1 MKILYCILGV
11 VISVFTAKAEL
22 SNKMFDI
29 KHLGYTEGLSSQ
41 RVFSIIED
49 QHHAIWIATK
59 TGIDRYNG
67 NFVKNYVLPG
77 NFHYGDMAGRRLRLI
92 YDDTLGI
99 LAFDN
104 TGRIFSYS
112 AEHDDF
118 GLILALSEYMQ
129 GEIILNV
136 VKVDPKGNFYL
147 GLSRGLYRKAPDG
160 AFEELIPGQYINDIA
175 IIDNTIYAAGSNGL
189 MEYLP
194 DGTFSFRVKDKDIQ
208 TLYYNKDDDEFWIG
222 TFNEGLWIWDLHKT
236 ALYPIKGQ
244 DANFSNPIRA
254 ICRYD
259 NETFLLGVDGGG
271 VYSIGKDSKEA
282 RLLMSTDDSTDIY
295 LRGNGIYALKTD
307 VQGNIWIGSYSGGVS
322 VAILPDYQTQI
333 LKHEKGNSQSIANNN
348 INAIAE
354 NSDGRLWFATDDGIS
369 IYNSKQNEW
378 THRLKGSVVVTF
390 CNGENGSIWAG
401 TYGNGVFLLNA
412 DGKEIRHLSQ
422 EANIL
427 TTNYVFSITRDKD
440 GDIWV
445 GGHNGPLVLVD
456 KNGRR
461 KKTYDIKWVHSIE
474 TLANGTVSVATVNG
488 FYIIDKVNDTLKN
501 YASFTEFYHKNASA
515 YIVSML
521 FNDDGTVWL
530 GTEGGGLNL
539 YNINN
544 GEIQTLS
551 TIDGLPSD
559 DVYSIQKDGRGRLW
573 LSTGKGL
580 ALIENKQVLNLNYLG
595 DIDKEYNKS
604 SFAKLSDGRFAY
616 GSTDG
621 VVLVMPDAIAKTDY
635 KADLRITGLSIDY
648 LETDK
653 AKEMQGQIYNMLNKG
668 MVALA
673 YRHNSFTVS
682 FESIN
687 HRFQRDISF
696 QHILEGYEKTWSYSS
711 VDGKV
716 RYTKV
721 TPGTYTLRVRN
732 IRSSDGELISEKSL
746 ILTVAEPWWNTWGA
760 RLSYFILVALFLYF
774 IIRFNSNRLQKKYD
788 EDKIRFFVNTA
799 HDIRTPVT
807 LIMGPL
813 EDLRN
818 SSDLSESAR
827 YFVDLAH
834 NNTQK
839 LDSLITRLLDFE
851 KIDRYKQKLNLTN
864 INLNKVLAEEL
875 IDFQS
880 YCDKKQVQLKLELPA
895 EDIFIRADK
904 HMLELVLDNLISNAC
919 KYTLSGGE
927 VSLVLTANRQKANIT
942 VKDTGIGIPKKDRKY
957 LFKEVFRAENAQSSQ
972 EKGSGFGLL
981 QVHRIV
987 KSMQGKLSYQ
997 SEENKGTSFTIT
1009 LARSFETRDTSPR
1022 SLTDPL
1028 EPKISVPISAPLRT
1042 RTLAEDNELNKDC
1055 ILIVEDNDALR
1066 YYLKHTFSPDYK
1078 VVDVAN
1084 GEEAIVFLGKDYPD
1098 LILSDLMMPGIQ
1110 GDELCRIVKDN
1121 PETAGIPF
1129 VLLTAK
1135 TTHEAAVK
1143 GFKEGAD
1150 DYIPKPFSTEI
1161 LKLKVHNIIE
1171 SRKRQREYFLRQS
1184 LQQVGLSQDSQV
1196 EDDSE
1201 PGQKFSEND
1210 RLFIE
1215 LATGIVVRNI
1225 SDSEFGV
1232 DELCQEMAMS
1242 RTLFFSRLKSLT
1254 GKAPQEFIRLIRLQ
1268 NAAELLKNGYSVSD
1282 ASMQSGFANSK
1293 YFSSL
1298 FKKTFGVQPS
1308 KFQHPD

>member
-1 MKILYCILGV
+1 
-11 VISVFTAKAEL
+11 
-22 SNKMFDI
+22 
-29 KHLGYTEGLSSQ
+29 
-41 RVFSIIED
+41 
-49 QHHAIWIATK
+49 
-59 TGIDRYNG
+59 
-67 NFVKNYVLPG
+67 
-77 NFHYGDMAGRRLRLI
+77 MAGRRLRLI

-160 AFEELIPGQYINDIA
+160 AFEGLIPGQYINDIA

-194 DGTFSFRVKDKDIQ
+194 DGTFSFRVKD
-208 TLYYNKDDDEFWIG
+208 KDDDEFWIG

-259 NETFLLGVDGGG
+259 NETFLVGVDGGG

-539 YNINN
+539 
-544 GEIQTLS
+544 
-551 TIDGLPSD
+551 
-559 DVYSIQKDGRGRLW
+559 
-573 LSTGKGL
+573 
-580 ALIENKQVLNLNYLG
+580 
-595 DIDKEYNKS
+595 
-604 SFAKLSDGRFAY
+604 
-616 GSTDG
+616 
-621 VVLVMPDAIAKTDY
+621 
-635 KADLRITGLSIDY
+635 
-648 LETDK
+648 
-653 AKEMQGQIYNMLNKG
+653 
-668 MVALA
+668 
-673 YRHNSFTVS
+673 
-682 FESIN
+682 
-687 HRFQRDISF
+687 
-696 QHILEGYEKTWSYSS
+696 
-711 VDGKV
+711 
-716 RYTKV
+716 
-721 TPGTYTLRVRN
+721 
-732 IRSSDGELISEKSL
+732 
-746 ILTVAEPWWNTWGA
+746 
-760 RLSYFILVALFLYF
+760 
-774 IIRFNSNRLQKKYD
+774 
-788 EDKIRFFVNTA
+788 
-799 HDIRTPVT
+799 
-807 LIMGPL
+807 
-813 EDLRN
+813 
-818 SSDLSESAR
+818 
-827 YFVDLAH
+827 
-834 NNTQK
+834 
-839 LDSLITRLLDFE
+839 
-851 KIDRYKQKLNLTN
+851 TN

-904 HMLELVLDNLISNAC
+904 HIA
-919 KYTLSGGE
+919 G
-927 VSLVLTANRQKANIT
+927 
-942 VKDTGIGIPKKDRKY
+942 
-957 LFKEVFRAENAQSSQ
+957 QS
-972 EKGSGFGLL
+972 
-981 QVHRIV
+981 
-987 KSMQGKLSYQ
+987 
-997 SEENKGTSFTIT
+997 
-1009 LARSFETRDTSPR
+1009 D
-1022 SLTDPL
+1022 
-1028 EPKISVPISAPLRT
+1028 
-1042 RTLAEDNELNKDC
+1042 
-1055 ILIVEDNDALR
+1055 
-1066 YYLKHTFSPDYK
+1066 
-1078 VVDVAN
+1078 
-1084 GEEAIVFLGKDYPD
+1084 
-1098 LILSDLMMPGIQ
+1098 IQ
-1110 GDELCRIVKDN
+1110 
-1121 PETAGIPF
+1121 
-1129 VLLTAK
+1129 
-1135 TTHEAAVK
+1135 
-1143 GFKEGAD
+1143 
-1150 DYIPKPFSTEI
+1150 
-1161 LKLKVHNIIE
+1161 
-1171 SRKRQREYFLRQS
+1171 
-1184 LQQVGLSQDSQV
+1184 
-1196 EDDSE
+1196 
-1201 PGQKFSEND
+1201 
-1210 RLFIE
+1210 RL
-1215 LATGIVVRNI
+1215 
-1225 SDSEFGV
+1225 
-1232 DELCQEMAMS
+1232 
-1242 RTLFFSRLKSLT
+1242 
-1254 GKAPQEFIRLIRLQ
+1254 
-1268 NAAELLKNGYSVSD
+1268 
-1282 ASMQSGFANSK
+1282 
-1293 YFSSL
+1293 
-1298 FKKTFGVQPS
+1298 
-1308 KFQHPD
+1308 